1 MCSRDGAVMRVLV
14 FHQFGLGSILAWL
27 SLLLVLAL
35 LQWFSW
41 GSFSLLP
48 LQEPTSPNSKYS
60 MRGTRLTVW
69 HIIIDLSKCCSLLF
83 CLLQKL
89 GVRVYIGIMVTIVVF
104 HFVLLCCC
112 SSVQQFDSFFSEVC
126 FLFGEVW
133 TSKKETRYLD

>member
-1 MCSRDGAVMRVLV
+1 VVRVLV
-14 FHQFGLGSILAWL
+14 SHQFGLGSILAWL

-35 LQWFSW
+35 LQLFSW

-60 MRGTRLTVW
+60 TTLMRGTRLTVW

-89 GVRVYIGIMVTIVVF
+89 GVRVYIGIMVVVF
-104 HFVLLCCC
+104 HFCIALLLQLCAT
-112 SSVQQFDSFFSEVC
+112 V
-126 FLFGEVW
+126 
-133 TSKKETRYLD
+133 